1 MQNVQNISLKR
12 VEDIGKQYL
21 LILHTRLS
29 EKFLSLYEE
38 MIDAQNFSF
47 YIILLNCIWPTL
59 FYYSKMDHT

>member
-29 EKFLSLYEE
+29 ENFLSLYEE
-38 MIDAQNFSF
+38 MIDAQNISF
-47 YIILLNCIWPTL
+47 YIILLNCI
-59 FYYSKMDHT
+59 